1 MKRIPCYFL
10 SAFFLVASGAAHA
23 ADVGRV
29 LLAVGDVVAVRDG
42 KPVRLALGTMVQDKD
57 VLRTGPASNLQA
69 RFTDESILSL
79 RENTEIR
86 IEEYRF
92 TGKED
97 GTERAFFRLV
107 KGGLRAITGLIGR
120 TNHANYRMGSVVATI
135 GIRGTDYVT
144 RLCQQD
150 CVTANPGH
158 LAPDGQ
164 YGQVLGESHGTRSID
179 FSNER
184 EARNFRISE
193 SFYTP
198 DAKSPIQQLLVPP
211 NFLANQL
218 EGRKQGGTKG
228 AAGGTSGEQAAAG
241 GVTEDP
247 RGTTPT
253 PPPPDPPRFV
263 ATEERG
269 TSGAPAPIGGV
280 PTIAGVGALFDSLGF
295 PGETGSGG
303 GFFAPAQLTLSG
315 SGASTVLLDF
325 TVLPGFSAESGGG
338 TFAATGT
345 SSGSV
350 INDTTT
356 NAINANWGRWTGG
369 SVTELDSTPTPIP
382 ISANNQ
388 FHYLLG
394 PLTPPD
400 VVAAKNGTFP
410 LSIVGGTMPTN
421 NLGELGSFSIGGPTV
436 NFTART
442 VSATS
447 FGFTFYS
454 QSWAFPGASMPIQ
467 FATGKGAFIDG
478 VVTGGSLNSSV
489 PANLGVTGIFMGP
502 AGNHL
507 GVGFNAVTTG
517 SSAHAS
523 TAQLFKCAPSC

>member
-263 ATEERG
+263 ATEERTGAGPAVVGGG
-269 TSGAPAPIGGV
+269 TPVSALVFAFSAPNEDWGDTAEASKSPFGTIQLDSTGTKLEGAFALNHPFLGNASITRSGAPFADLGS
-280 PTIAGVGALFDSLGF
+280 FD
-295 PGETGSGG
+295 PGDGTVYWGRWGSGAVAASSVEG
-303 GFFAPAQLTLSG
+303 TLVPPTGIHWMFGTATDYSVIAAKTATAVPYFTFAGAGTNPTDSMGNVGVFDTTYSGFLVNFVAKTLSG
-315 SGASTVLLDF
+315 TVAYSVGGNSYTLPVPST
-325 TVLPGFSAESGGG
+325 TPIQNSNG
-338 TFAATGT
+338 AATFGIAPLNAGSICSDGCT
-345 SSGSV
+345 S
-350 INDTTT
+350 
-356 NAINANWGRWTGG
+356 INAY
-369 SVTELDSTPTPIP
+369 S
-382 ISANNQ
+382 
-388 FHYLLG
+388 
-394 PLTPPD
+394 
-400 VVAAKNGTFP
+400 
-410 LSIVGGTMPTN
+410 VGG
-421 NLGELGSFSIGGPTV
+421 V
-436 NFTART
+436 FTGTA
-442 VSATS
+442 
-447 FGFTFYS
+447 
-454 QSWAFPGASMPIQ
+454 
-467 FATGKGAFIDG
+467 GKG
-478 VVTGGSLNSSV
+478 L
-489 PANLGVTGIFMGP
+489 
-502 AGNHL
+502 
-507 GVGFNAVTTG
+507 AVTYATDH
-517 SSAHAS
+517 SSAGQTAG
-523 TAQLFKCAPSC
+523 AQLFKCSPSC